1 MKLSGSDL
9 TLIRVFD
16 AVVRHGGFAA
26 AQAELNVSQSTISN
40 HITAL
45 EQRLG
50 ARLCQRGR
58 GGFSLTEKG
67 EVVHRAAKR
76 LFGALDEFSSET
88 STLKGRLMGELRVG
102 LVDAIATDPTCQ
114 LDRAIASF
122 KQRPNEVNVTLLQEA
137 PQALQQ
143 KLLSGDLQI
152 GIGSF
157 PNKVSGLSYEPL
169 YEERH
174 SLYCGHGHVFFDMPT
189 RKLTREVLQT
199 AEFVNRGYWRE
210 EFQNELGFR
219 NVTATVFQIEPQLM
233 LIRSGK
239 MIGFLPDHYAAP
251 WVEKGVLRRIVGD
264 GMSYKCVFD
273 LILKKGSRP
282 TQVVETFLQD
292 LRNSHREQEITLT
305 MVKA

>member
-26 AQAELNVSQSTISN
+26 AQSELNVTQSTISN

-58 GGFSLTEKG
+58 GGFRLTEKG

-88 STLKGRLMGELRVG
+88 ATLKGRLMGELRVG
-102 LVDAIATDPTCQ
+102 LVDAIATDPNCQ

-122 KQRPNEVNVTLLQEA
+122 KQRPNEVSVTLLQEA
-137 PQALQQ
+137 PQTLQQ

-157 PNKVSGLSYEPL
+157 PNRVSGLTYERL
-169 YEERH
+169 YEEQH
-174 SLYCGHGHVFFDMPT
+174 GLYCGLGHEFFDLPEWE
-189 RKLTREVLQT
+189 LTRGVLQQ

-210 EFQNELGFR
+210 DFQNELGFR

-251 WVEKGVLRRIVGD
+251 WVEKGVLRRITQD
-264 GMSYKCVFD
+264 SMSYKCAFD
-273 LILKKGSRP
+273 LVLKKGSRP
-282 TQVVETFLQD
+282 TQVTEIFLQD
-292 LRNSHREQEITLT
+292 LRKSHQTHELTLT
-305 MVKA
+305 MLKA